1 MYKNYPNEVDVSTEA
16 RMKEEVMFGGP
27 WRGPLIVRGKGV
39 YCYDRNEKEYLDLES
54 QAWSL
59 GLGFGN
65 EEVMEAAFEQAEF
78 LYHMKGG
85 LNTFPRLKLA
95 DKILSL
101 VPKSFNRVSFEPSG
115 SIANEAAMK
124 IAMINR
130 PDARYFVSLYHAFH
144 GNTLATAAAGWHATK
159 ALGSVYGGGTKYMAF
174 MDNVVRV
181 PNPYCYRCP
190 LGKKC
195 ESCQYEC
202 ADALRTTLQLGV
214 SGPVAAVI
222 LEPVQGSGGQI
233 PCPAGYLKKVREICD
248 EFDTLLI
255 FDEMQTGFG
264 RCGTMFAMDLYEV
277 TPDIFT
283 VGKALGNGF
292 PISGTVISEKLKGFQ
307 DGNDDNFTFCN
318 NPMAQAA
325 ALKTIEILIRDN
337 IPENARKMG
346 AFLTAGLKEIQ
357 KKYPIM
363 GDVRGPGLHIG
374 IEMVKDPVTKEPDA
388 AMASAIYKKALDN
401 GLIMG
406 LGGSSPHVIKVK
418 PPLIINESQCAIFLE
433 KFEQSLKEAIEES

>member
-1 MYKNYPNEVDVSTEA
+1 MRKNYPNEMDRNTEVQ
-16 RMKEEVMFGGP
+16 MKEHVMFGGP

-39 YCYDRNEKEYLDLES
+39 YCYDRDEKEYLDLES

-59 GLGFGN
+59 CLGFGN
-65 EEVMEAAFEQAEF
+65 EEVMNAAFEQAEF

-95 DKILSL
+95 DKILSAA
-101 VPKSFNRVSFEPSG
+101 PEGFDRVSFEPSG

-124 IAMINR
+124 IAMINH
-130 PDARYFVSLYHAFH
+130 PEARYFVSLYHAFH

-159 ALGSVYGGGTKYMAF
+159 AKGDAYGGGVKYMAF

-190 LGKKC
+190 CGKK
-195 ESCQYEC
+195 EGECQYEC
-202 ADALRTTLQLGV
+202 AEALRTTLQMGV
-214 SGPVAAVI
+214 SGPAAAVI

-233 PCPAGYLKKVREICD
+233 PCPAGYLKRVREICD

-264 RCGTMFAMDLYEV
+264 RCGTMFAMDLYGV

-283 VGKALGNGF
+283 IGKALGNGF
-292 PISGTVISEKLKGFQ
+292 PIAGTVISSKLKGFQ

-337 IPENARKMG
+337 IPENAHKMG
-346 AFLTAGLKEIQ
+346 EFLTKGLKEIQ

-374 IEMVKDPVTKEPDA
+374 IEMVKDPVTKEPDV
-388 AMASAIYKKALDN
+388 AMAAAIYNKALEN

-418 PPLIINESQCAIFLE
+418 PPLIINEAQCSSFLE
-433 KFEQSLKEAIEES
+433 RFEKSVKEAVDSV